1 MCWFMHMRLFPDTE
15 TDQSNGNVCTLLILH
30 FKSNFEIHVC
40 TLSIHQTLR
49 EIHMY
54 RCIYI
59 MTIWCSYAVQNIMVN
74 INANCFAVQLESETM
89 H

>member
-1 MCWFMHMRLFPDTE
+1 MHMRLFPDTE

-30 FKSNFEIHVC
+30 FKSNFEIC
-40 TLSIHQTLR
+40 TGTLSIHQTLR

-74 INANCFAVQLESETM
+74 INANCFAVQLESEIM

>member
-15 TDQSNGNVCTLLILH
+15 TDQSNNNVCTLLILH
-30 FKSNFEIHVC
+30 FKSNFEIC

-59 MTIWCSYAVQNIMVN
+59 MTIWCSFAVQNIMVN
-74 INANCFAVQLESETM
+74 INANCFAVQLESEIM

>member
-15 TDQSNGNVCTLLILH
+15 TGQSNNNVCTLLILH
-30 FKSNFEIHVC
+30 FKSNFEIC
-40 TLSIHQTLR
+40 TLFIHQTLR

-59 MTIWCSYAVQNIMVN
+59 MTIWCSYAMQNIMVN
-74 INANCFAVQLESETM
+74 INANYFAVQLESEIM